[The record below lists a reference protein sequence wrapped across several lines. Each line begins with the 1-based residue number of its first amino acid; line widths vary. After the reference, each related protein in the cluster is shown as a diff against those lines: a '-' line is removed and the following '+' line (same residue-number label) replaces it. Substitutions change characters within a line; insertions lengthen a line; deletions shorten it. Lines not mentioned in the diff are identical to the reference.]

1 MRYKSFYIRVKS
13 VDNLIR
19 QDKQGSDICCIGYE
33 IEIFDSEEKLKLD
46 EISIAVGFEILKE
59 DIYEAEQ
66 LIKDY
71 IDCEEKEYVHMIEE
85 QEALNLQN
93 R

>member
-1 MRYKSFYIRVKS
+1 M
-13 VDNLIR
+13 IR
-19 QDKQGSDICCIGYE
+19 QDKGSDILCKGYE
-33 IEIFDSEEKLKLD
+33 VEIFDSEEKLKLD

-71 IDCEEKEYVHMIEE
+71 IDCEEKEYMHIIDKYYEDSK
-85 QEALNLQN
+85 NCD
-93 R
+93 

>member
-1 MRYKSFYIRVKS
+1 MRYKSFYIRIKP

-19 QDKQGSDICCIGYE
+19 QDKDGKDIECTGYTV
-33 IEIFDSEEKLKLD
+33 EIFDSEEKLKLD
-46 EISIAVGFEILKE
+46 KISIAVGFEILKD

-71 IDCEEKEYVHMIEE
+71 IDCEEKEYIHMIEE

>member
-1 MRYKSFYIRVKS
+1 MRYKSFYIKINP

-19 QDKQGSDICCIGYE
+19 QDKDGKEIKCTGYAV
-33 IEIFDSEEKLKLD
+33 EIFDSEEKLKLD
-46 EISIAVGFEILKE
+46 EISIAVGFEILKD

-71 IDCEEKEYVHMIEE
+71 IDCEEKEYMHMVDEHE
-85 QEALNLQN
+85 VLNLQN

>member
-1 MRYKSFYIRVKS
+1 MRYKSFYIRIKP

-19 QDKQGSDICCIGYE
+19 QDKQGSDICCKGYE
-33 IEIFDSEEKLKLD
+33 VGIFDSEEKLKL
-46 EISIAVGFEILKE
+46 AVGFEILKN

-71 IDCEEKEYVHMIEE
+71 IDCEEKEYVHMIDEY
-85 QEALNLQN
+85 EALNLQN

>member
-1 MRYKSFYIRVKS
+1 MRYKSFYIKINP

-19 QDKQGSDICCIGYE
+19 QDKDGKEKKCIGYAVE
-33 IEIFDSEEKLKLD
+33 IIDSEEKLKLD
-46 EISIAVGFEILKE
+46 EISIAVGFEIFKN

-71 IDCEEKEYVHMIEE
+71 IDCEEKEYMHMVDEHE
-85 QEALNLQN
+85 VLNLQN

>member
-1 MRYKSFYIRVKS
+1 MHYKRFYIRIKP

-19 QDKQGSDICCIGYE
+19 QDKQGSDIRCKGYE
-33 IEIFDSEEKLKLD
+33 AEIFDSENEKLKLD
-46 EISIAVGFEILKE
+46 EISIAVGFEILQD

-71 IDCEEKEYVHMIEE
+71 IDCEEKEYLLM
-85 QEALNLQN
+85 LNKI
-93 R
+93 

>member
-1 MRYKSFYIRVKS
+1 MRYKSFYIRIKP

-19 QDKQGSDICCIGYE
+19 QDMQGSDICCKVG
-33 IEIFDSEEKLKLD
+33 IFDSEEKLKLD
-46 EISIAVGFEILKE
+46 KISIAVGFEILKD

-71 IDCEEKEYVHMIEE
+71 IDCEEKEYIHMIEE

>member
-1 MRYKSFYIRVKS
+1 MRYKSFYIRIKL

-19 QDKQGSDICCIGYE
+19 RDKQGSDICCIGYE
-33 IEIFDSEEKLKLD
+33 IEIFDFEEKLKLD

-66 LIKDY
+66 LINDY
-71 IDCEEKEYVHMIEE
+71 IDCEEKEYVHMIDEHE
-85 QEALNLQN
+85 SLNLQN

>member
-1 MRYKSFYIRVKS
+1 MRYKSFYIRIRPVEK
-13 VDNLIR
+13 LIR
-19 QDKQGSDICCIGYE
+19 QDKQGSDICCKGYE
-33 IEIFDSEEKLKLD
+33 VEIFDFEEKLKLD

-71 IDCEEKEYVHMIEE
+71 IDCEEKEYLLM
-85 QEALNLQN
+85 LNEV
-93 R
+93 

>member
-1 MRYKSFYIRVKS
+1 MIFAAKDMKLEFFVFEKK
-13 VDNLIR
+13 VLP
-19 QDKQGSDICCIGYE
+19 GFG
-33 IEIFDSEEKLKLD
+33 IFDSEEKLKLD
-46 EISIAVGFEILKE
+46 EILIAVGFEILKN

-71 IDCEEKEYVHMIEE
+71 IDCEEKEYVHMIDEY
-85 QEALNLQN
+85 EALNLQN

>member
-1 MRYKSFYIRVKS
+1 MRYKSFYIRIKP
-13 VDNLIR
+13 VDNLIW
-19 QDKQGSDICCIGYE
+19 QDKQGSDICFKGYE
-33 IEIFDSEEKLKLD
+33 VEIFDSEEKLKLD
-46 EISIAVGFEILKE
+46 EISIAVGFEILKD

-71 IDCEEKEYVHMIEE
+71 IDCEEKEYVYMIEE

>member
-1 MRYKSFYIRVKS
+1 MRYKSFYIKIKS

-19 QDKQGSDICCIGYE
+19 QDKGSDILCKGYE
-33 IEIFDSEEKLKLD
+33 VEIFDSEEKLKLD
-46 EISIAVGFEILKE
+46 EISIAFGFEILKD

-71 IDCEEKEYVHMIEE
+71 IDCEEKEYVHLIEE

>member
-1 MRYKSFYIRVKS
+1 M
-13 VDNLIR
+13 IR
-19 QDKQGSDICCIGYE
+19 QDKGSDILCKGYE
-33 IEIFDSEEKLKLD
+33 VEIFDSEEKLKLD

-71 IDCEEKEYVHMIEE
+71 IDCEEKEYMHMVDEHE
-85 QEALNLQN
+85 VLNLQN

>member
-1 MRYKSFYIRVKS
+1 MRYKSFYIKINP

-19 QDKQGSDICCIGYE
+19 QDKDGKEIKCIGYAV
-33 IEIFDSEEKLKLD
+33 EIFDSEEKLKLD
-46 EISIAVGFEILKE
+46 EISIAVDFEIFKN

-71 IDCEEKEYVHMIEE
+71 IDCEEKEYMHMVYEHE
-85 QEALNLQN
+85 VLNLQN

>member
-1 MRYKSFYIRVKS
+1 MRYKSFYIRIKP

-19 QDKQGSDICCIGYE
+19 QDMQGSDICCKGYE
-33 IEIFDSEEKLKLD
+33 VGIFDSEEKLKLD
-46 EISIAVGFEILKE
+46 KISIAVGFEILK
-59 DIYEAEQ
+59 AEQ

-71 IDCEEKEYVHMIEE
+71 IDCEEKEYIHMIEE

>member
-1 MRYKSFYIRVKS
+1 MRYKSFYIKIKS
-13 VDNLIR
+13 VHNLIR
-19 QDKQGSDICCIGYE
+19 QDKGSDILCKGYE
-33 IEIFDSEEKLKLD
+33 VEIFDSEEKLKLD
-46 EISIAVGFEILKE
+46 EISIAFGFEILKD

-71 IDCEEKEYVHMIEE
+71 IDCEEKEYIHMIEE

>member
-1 MRYKSFYIRVKS
+1 MRYKSFYIKINPVG
-13 VDNLIR
+13 NLIR
-19 QDKQGSDICCIGYE
+19 QDKDGKEIKCIGYAV
-33 IEIFDSEEKLKLD
+33 EIFDSEEKLKLD
-46 EISIAVGFEILKE
+46 KISIAVGFEIFKN

-71 IDCEEKEYVHMIEE
+71 IDCEEKEYMHMVDEHE
-85 QEALNLQN
+85 VLNLQN

>member
-1 MRYKSFYIRVKS
+1 MHYKRFYIRIKP

-19 QDKQGSDICCIGYE
+19 QDKQGSDIRCKGYE
-33 IEIFDSEEKLKLD
+33 VEIFNSEEKLKRD
-46 EISIAVGFEILKE
+46 EISIAVGFEILKD

-71 IDCEEKEYVHMIEE
+71 IDCEEKEYLLM
-85 QEALNLQN
+85 LNEV
-93 R
+93 

>member
-1 MRYKSFYIRVKS
+1 MRYKSFYIKINPVG
-13 VDNLIR
+13 NLIR
-19 QDKQGSDICCIGYE
+19 QDKQGSDICCKGYE
-33 IEIFDSEEKLKLD
+33 VEIFDSEEKLKLD
-46 EISIAVGFEILKE
+46 EILIAVGFEILKN

-71 IDCEEKEYVHMIEE
+71 IDCEEKEYVHMIDEY
-85 QEALNLQN
+85 EALNLQN

>member
-1 MRYKSFYIRVKS
+1 MRYKSFYIKINPVG
-13 VDNLIR
+13 NLIR
-19 QDKQGSDICCIGYE
+19 QDKDGKEINCTGYAV
-33 IEIFDSEEKLKLD
+33 EIFDSEEKLKLD
-46 EISIAVGFEILKE
+46 EISIAVGFEILKN

-71 IDCEEKEYVHMIEE
+71 IDCEEKEYMHMVDEHE
-85 QEALNLQN
+85 VLNLQN

>member
-1 MRYKSFYIRVKS
+1 MRYKSFYIKIKS

-19 QDKQGSDICCIGYE
+19 QDKGSDILCKAYE
-33 IEIFDSEEKLKLD
+33 VEIFDSEEKLKLD

-71 IDCEEKEYVHMIEE
+71 IDCEEKEYMHIIDKYYEDSK
-85 QEALNLQN
+85 NCD
-93 R
+93 